1 MNNELKEQINERPDG
16 DLVMLCNQIFDW
28 HETSMVNQDSLLSM
42 IFRDSNIKP
51 EEIENIILD
60 ISARRLGKVVSL
72 LMGKRPNMF
81 LRDMS
86 NK

>member
-1 MNNELKEQINERPDG
+1 MNNELKEQINERSDG

-28 HETSMVNQDSLLSM
+28 HETGMVNQDSLLSM

-81 LRDMS
+81 
-86 NK
+86 